1 MKTPPNLLV
10 HQKKAFLSLKDKTY
24 SAIFFEQGLG
34 KTLLAIR
41 LAEYWLNKNIV
52 DAVVIVTRRSLISNW
67 KSEFTRFSKLK
78 VVLPQVNGNSV
89 CYSIVASRNVYLM
102 HYEGFSRELFKLHE
116 FFEVYR
122 LGLILDEA
130 HYIKNPQTKN
140 TKAVFTVSD
149 LAVKR
154 TVLTGT
160 PIPNR
165 PYDLWSICR
174 FLDQELI
181 KDISYSRLKINAD
194 LPSSGLKLA
203 PNLDLLEQTVHRLRE
218 RLNSCTSFA
227 FKASLPKIPKK
238 VVQYRY
244 ISLPQNLLLIYKR
257 LAQKLQFSQA
267 TNKAIQNECI
277 LERYTKLIRFCSNP
291 GQIYA
296 DIKGPFPKDNEV
308 LCLIKSAF
316 RSKRSV
322 IVWTSYNDTSV
333 YFKRFIQHALP
344 KANSYLVNGTISLQK
359 RNEQIN
365 RFKQC
370 KLGVLV
376 ATIGTCKEGLNLQN
390 ASLAIFVDSTY
401 KLDDFL
407 QAQDRIHRLNQKRD
421 CQVIQLIYKS
431 TIEVWINRLIALKH
445 HVVKDVFDN
454 SARISL
460 PLAEQLFSEKEGIFH
475 E

>member
-1 MKTPPNLLV
+1 MKTAANLLV
-10 HQKKAFLSLKDKTY
+10 HQKKAYLSLKDKTY

-67 KSEFTRFSKLK
+67 KTEFTRFSKLK
-78 VVLPQVNGNSV
+78 VVLPQVKGNSV
-89 CYSIVASRNVYLM
+89 CYSVVASRNVYLM

-130 HYIKNPQTKN
+130 HYIKNPETKN

-149 LAVKR
+149 LAIKR

-174 FLDQELI
+174 FLDPKLI
-181 KDISYSRLKINAD
+181 KDISYSRFKVNAD
-194 LPSSGLKLA
+194 LPSSGFNLS
-203 PNLDLLEQTVHRLRE
+203 PHLDLLEQTVHRLRE

-227 FKASLPKIPKK
+227 FKASLPNIPKK
-238 VVQYRY
+238 IVKYRY
-244 ISLPQNLLLIYKR
+244 ISLPRNLLAIYKK
-257 LAQKLQFSQA
+257 LAQKLQFNQA
-267 TNKAIQNECI
+267 TDKALQNECI

-291 GQIYA
+291 GQIYEN
-296 DIKGPFPKDNEV
+296 IKGPFPKDNEV
-308 LCLIKSAF
+308 LCLIQRAF
-316 RSKRSV
+316 ICKRSV

-333 YFKRFIQHALP
+333 YLKGFIQHALP
-344 KANSYLVNGTISLQK
+344 KADCYLVNGTISLQK

-370 KLGVLV
+370 RLGVLV

-431 TIEVWINRLIALKH
+431 TIEVWINRLIALKQ

-460 PLAEQLFSEKEGIFH
+460 PLAEQLFNEKESIFN